1 MAVALSCLVVM
12 VRGETVSRE
21 PLVAEDSF
29 SGGEWI
35 WAAETQDKQT
45 CRFWRTFHIPRGVE
59 VRSARL
65 RIGVDNGYLLML
77 NGRKV
82 GSGSDWRSLT
92 EYDIT
97 RLLKHGRQVLAV
109 EAFNDNREAGMLFML
124 IVELADGRVIRV
136 PSNRRW
142 KVAPKGEED
151 WETRPNAR
159 AHWPNAVEVG
169 SEVLQAGKVEQRK
182 PTMVVK
188 VPPLRPL
195 VTYFW
200 QEAWF
205 QVGLWLTVC
214 VIVLL
219 YLRVL
224 AKLAVQSRAQHMLRT
239 ERARIA
245 RDIHDELGARLTELA
260 LEGEV
265 IQTELPECSAARP
278 RLQALCEKAR
288 GVSGAMD
295 EVVWMVNSR
304 RDTLRDFTNFACKHA
319 QRFLSATQIRCRLD
333 IDADLPEMSMEL
345 PVRRNLLLGVK
356 EALNNA
362 AKHSRA
368 TEISLRIQRRGQAI
382 MVAVE
387 DNGAGFD
394 LETADDTRNGLHNMI
409 ERMREVGGEG
419 KIISSPGT
427 GCRVE
432 FQIPVS
438 KSTSTAGGKEAV
450 Q

>member
-1 MAVALSCLVVM
+1 MAVVFSCLVLT
-12 VRGETVSRE
+12 VRAETVSRE

-35 WAAETQDKQT
+35 WAAETRDKQT
-45 CRFWRTFHIPRGVE
+45 CRFWRIFHIPRGVE

-77 NGRKV
+77 NGQKV

-136 PSNRRW
+136 PSDKRW
-142 KVAPKGEED
+142 RIAPEGEED

-159 AHWPNAVEVG
+159 AHWPHAVEVG
-169 SEVLQAGKVEQRK
+169 SEVLQGGKVEQRK

-205 QVGLWLTVC
+205 QVGLWFTVC

-265 IQTELPECSAARP
+265 IQTELPEGSAAGA

-304 RDTLRDFTNFACKHA
+304 RDTLRDFTNFSCKHA

-333 IDADLPEMSMEL
+333 IDADLPEMTLEL
-345 PVRRNLLLGVK
+345 LCG
-356 EALNNA
+356 
-362 AKHSRA
+362 
-368 TEISLRIQRRGQAI
+368 EIS
-382 MVAVE
+382 
-387 DNGAGFD
+387 
-394 LETADDTRNGLHNMI
+394 
-409 ERMREVGGEG
+409 
-419 KIISSPGT
+419 SS
-427 GCRVE
+427 
-432 FQIPVS
+432 
-438 KSTSTAGGKEAV
+438 A
-450 Q
+450 